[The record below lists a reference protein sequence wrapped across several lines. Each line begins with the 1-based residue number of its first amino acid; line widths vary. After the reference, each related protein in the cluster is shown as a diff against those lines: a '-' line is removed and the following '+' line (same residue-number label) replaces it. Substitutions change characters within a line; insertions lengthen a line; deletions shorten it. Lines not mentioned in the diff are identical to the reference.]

1 MSSGWS
7 AFVIALA
14 AFNILG
20 CAWLLWWTSKR
31 RPGDPKPEDTSHF
44 WDGDITEYNKPMPR
58 WWINGFYLA
67 IAFGIGYLFWYGG
80 LGSHPGISGWS
91 SQGEHALDKVAADA
105 RLEETF
111 RPYRDQPLP
120 VLAKDPQALALGRSI
135 FANTCATC
143 HGSSAQG
150 AIGYPNLTDDIWHW
164 GGAPDQVLQTVL
176 DGREGVMPPWGQVLT
191 GMGGDNAVDYVVAY
205 VRALGDPARMSN
217 NFMAAQGRQ
226 LYDGVCVACH
236 GKDGK
241 GNTEMGAP
249 DLTDDYWLYGS
260 SRDALRKTII
270 DGRHGSMPAHR
281 GLLGETRSRLVAAWV
296 WSLSQQ
302 QQPAATGNGAGEGAP

>member
-31 RPGDPKPEDTSHF
+31 RPGDPKPEDTSHY

-120 VLAKDPQALALGRSI
+120 VLARDPQALALGRSI

-164 GGAPDQVLQTVL
+164 GGAPERVLQTVL

-205 VRALGDPARMSN
+205 VRSLGDPARMRN
-217 NFMAAQGRQ
+217 NFMAAQGKQ

-236 GKDGK
+236 GVDGK
-241 GNTEMGAP
+241 GNAEMGAP
-249 DLTDDYWLYGS
+249 DLTDGYWLYGS
-260 SRDALRKTII
+260 SREALRQTII

-281 GLLGETRSRLVAAWV
+281 GLLGETRGRLVAAWV
-296 WSLSQQ
+296 WSLSNP
-302 QQPAATGNGAGEGAP
+302 PATAAGASTGEGAP